1 MADKAKYKR
10 VLLKI
15 SGQSLCR
22 PGGSGID
29 PSALA
34 SLADELAPVVQTGIQ
49 VGLVV
54 GGGNILRGRQLA
66 ANAPIQRVTAD
77 HMGMLATVI
86 NALALR
92 DSLAGRGMPACVLGA
107 IEMTAVCEPF
117 TQRRA
122 SEHLEAGRLVIL
134 AGGTGN
140 PFFTTDTC
148 AALRASELEAELL
161 LKATKVD
168 GVFDADPETTPGAK
182 KYKRLT
188 YEKVLA
194 DKLGV
199 MDLTAISLCMDNEI
213 PIVVFQLDKA
223 GNLLAAVRG
232 EDVGTLI
239 TSQVGDAP

>member
-1 MADKAKYKR
+1 M
-10 VLLKI
+10 
-15 SGQSLCR
+15 
-22 PGGSGID
+22 
-29 PSALA
+29 
-34 SLADELAPVVQTGIQ
+34 
-49 VGLVV
+49 
-54 GGGNILRGRQLA
+54 
-66 ANAPIQRVTAD
+66 
-77 HMGMLATVI
+77 
-86 NALALR
+86 
-92 DSLAGRGMPACVLGA
+92 GA

-122 SEHLEAGRLVIL
+122 LEHLEAGRLVIL
-134 AGGTGN
+134 AGGTGS

-168 GVFDADPETTPGAK
+168 GVFDADPETTPDAK

-223 GNLLAAVRG
+223 GNLLAAVSG

-239 TSQVGDAP
+239 TSQVGDQP

>member
-1 MADKAKYKR
+1 MTDKAKYKR

-22 PGGSGID
+22 PGGSGLHL
-29 PSALA
+29 SAIA
-34 SLADELAPVVQTGIQ
+34 SLVDELAPVVQSGIQ

-66 ANAPIQRVTAD
+66 HSERIHRVTAD

-92 DSLAGRGMPACVLGA
+92 DVLASRNMPACVLA
-107 IEMTAVCEPF
+107 AMEMTAVCEPF

-122 SEHLEAGRLVIL
+122 LEHLEAGRLVIL

-148 AALRASELEAELL
+148 AALRASENRRYANSNFAPSSWRGNWVCSRFQRQYPPSEQLC
-161 LKATKVD
+161 
-168 GVFDADPETTPGAK
+168 PRR
-182 KYKRLT
+182 RL
-188 YEKVLA
+188 
-194 DKLGV
+194 
-199 MDLTAISLCMDNEI
+199 
-213 PIVVFQLDKA
+213 
-223 GNLLAAVRG
+223 
-232 EDVGTLI
+232 
-239 TSQVGDAP
+239 

>member
-10 VLLKI
+10 VVLKI

-29 PSALA
+29 PPALA
-34 SLADELAPVVQTGIQ
+34 SLADELAPVVQTGLQ

-117 TQRRA
+117 TRRRA
-122 SEHLEAGRLVIL
+122 LEHLEAGRLVIL
-134 AGGTGN
+134 AGGTGS

-168 GVFDADPETTPGAK
+168 GVFDADPLTHPEAK
-182 KYKRLT
+182 KFDRLT
-188 YEKVLA
+188 YGEVLA
-194 DKLGV
+194 RQLGV
-199 MDLTAISLCMDNEI
+199 MDLAAVSLCMESRI
-213 PIVVFQLDKA
+213 PVIVFRMATA
-223 GNLLAAVRG
+223 GGLAAAIRG
-232 EDVGTLI
+232 EPVGTI
-239 TSQVGDAP
+239 ISVS